1 MNNNTIQHFNISE
14 RKTLLRIFDVAFAFF
29 GIYIFSKFHDIPYF
43 EFEESQ
49 TIWYILLFFYL
60 IFFGTIFEIYDIQ
73 KAESRFKVFK
83 NLVLTVSMTVLVFL
97 LTPFYTPELPENRF
111 EIIYFFS
118 ILLISVYVWRVLY
131 IFLLASPRFYR
142 SAVIVGDNYNP
153 VEVKK
158 ELEKND
164 SNYMVKGYLYAN
176 NNYSSSM
183 GKDCVALEHEAL
195 ESFVINNHISEI
207 VVTNS
212 FRGVDNK
219 LAQALLPL
227 LKKGYS
233 IRSYS
238 HVYEEKTDKVPV
250 QHVGNDF
257 YCYFPFSKSHNNK
270 LYQTF
275 HRLMDIVVGL
285 LGLLFLLIIIPFVFV
300 INLIWNPG
308 PLFYKQV
315 RVGQNGKD
323 YSIYKLRSMVKDA
336 EKKGA
341 QWATKNDARITT
353 FGAILRKTRLDE
365 IPQFINVFKGDMSF
379 IGPRPERPHFVKELE
394 KQIPFY
400 DIRHVIKPG
409 VTGWAQVNAR
419 YASSAEDTL
428 EKLQFDLY
436 YIKNRNV
443 FLDLRILLKTF
454 TTVIFFRGQ

>member
-1 MNNNTIQHFNISE
+1 M
-14 RKTLLRIFDVAFAFF
+14 LRLFDVAFAIF
-29 GIYIFSKFHDIPYF
+29 GIYLFSKLHDIPYF
-43 EFEESQ
+43 EFDESKP
-49 TIWYILLFFYL
+49 IWYVLLFFYL
-60 IFFGTIFEIYDIQ
+60 ILFGTIFEIYDIQ

-83 NLVLTVSMTVLVFL
+83 NLVLTVSLTVLIFL
-97 LTPFYTPELPENRF
+97 LTPFYTPVLPDNRF
-111 EIIYFFS
+111 EIVYFFS
-118 ILLISVYVWRVLY
+118 ILLVSIYIWRLLY
-131 IFLLASPRFYR
+131 IILLSSPRFYR
-142 SAVIVGDNYNP
+142 SAVIVGDDYNP
-153 VEVKK
+153 VEVKN
-158 ELEKND
+158 ELEKSD
-164 SNYMVKGYLYAN
+164 SNYMVRGYLSSN
-176 NNYSSSM
+176 KYSSSM
-183 GKDCVALEHEAL
+183 GSNCVALDHDAL
-195 ESFVINNHISEI
+195 ESFVSNNNISEI

-219 LAQALLPL
+219 LAQTLLPL
-227 LKKGYS
+227 LKKGYPV
-233 IRSYS
+233 RSYS
-238 HVYEEKTDKVPV
+238 HVFEEKTDKVPV

-257 YCYFPFSKSHNNK
+257 YCYFPFSKSHKNK
-270 LYQTF
+270 LYQSF
-275 HRLMDIVVGL
+275 HRLMDVIIGL
-285 LGLLFLLIIIPFVFV
+285 IGLTFLVILIPFVFI

-308 PLFYKQV
+308 PLFYKQI
-315 RVGQNGKD
+315 RVGKNGKD
-323 YSIYKLRSMVKDA
+323 YKIYKLRSMVKDA

-353 FGAILRKTRLDE
+353 FGAILRKTRIDE

-436 YIKNRNV
+436 YIKNRNI